1 METTPDNSCTFQGKL
16 INLLD
21 GANNLYIYR
30 LNVENSRILNQQIIC
45 RKF

>member
-16 INLLD
+16 INLFD
-21 GANNLYIYR
+21 GANNLYR